1 VRVISYSKSIKSSKN
16 TNHEP
21 IILDLVTVND
31 KGQVVIPAD
40 ARSAIDVHAGDKLL
54 VMMHPS
60 KEGIVLIKPDGL
72 ESYAK
77 KMLEKLSNARESFK

>member
-1 VRVISYSKSIKSSKN
+1 MKSSKN

-21 IILDLVTVND
+21 SIVDIVTVND

-40 ARSAIDVHAGDKLL
+40 TRTTIGLHTGDKLL
-54 VMMHPS
+54 VMVHPS

-72 ESYAK
+72 EAYAK
-77 KMLEKLSNARESFK
+77 QMLEKLSDAKELFK

>member
-1 VRVISYSKSIKSSKN
+1 VAIRYSKDMKSNKN

-21 IILDLVTVND
+21 IMLDIVTVND

-40 ARSAIDVHAGDKLL
+40 ARSIINVQAGDKLL

-60 KEGIVLIKPDGL
+60 KEGIILIKPDGL

-77 KMLEKLSNARESFK
+77 KMLEKLSDAKASFK

>member
-1 VRVISYSKSIKSSKN
+1 MKSSKS

-21 IILDLVTVND
+21 TIIDMVTVND
-31 KGQVVIPAD
+31 KGQVVIPVD
-40 ARSAIDVHAGDKLL
+40 ARSTIDLHTGDKLL
-54 VMMHPS
+54 VMVHPS

-77 KMLEKLSNARESFK
+77 KMLEQLSDAKELFK